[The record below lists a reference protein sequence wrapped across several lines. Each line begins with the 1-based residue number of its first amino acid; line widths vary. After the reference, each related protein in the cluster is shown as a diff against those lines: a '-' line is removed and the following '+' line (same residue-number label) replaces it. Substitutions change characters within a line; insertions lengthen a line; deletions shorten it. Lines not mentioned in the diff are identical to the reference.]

1 MRRICQTKEDIL
13 QHTLRQCEELAKVK
27 LKCVGSPYP
36 DTDRYIH
43 DPAKAG
49 KAHKNGKAR
58 AGRSINYHSI
68 CLCQYYQFVAVVEQ
82 HRKEPLQLAPATQE
96 KKTL

>member
-1 MRRICQTKEDIL
+1 MLAHRTQT
-13 QHTLRQCEELAKVK
+13 R
-27 LKCVGSPYP
+27 
-36 DTDRYIH
+36 RYIH

-96 KKTL
+96 KKRFRLFLLQN